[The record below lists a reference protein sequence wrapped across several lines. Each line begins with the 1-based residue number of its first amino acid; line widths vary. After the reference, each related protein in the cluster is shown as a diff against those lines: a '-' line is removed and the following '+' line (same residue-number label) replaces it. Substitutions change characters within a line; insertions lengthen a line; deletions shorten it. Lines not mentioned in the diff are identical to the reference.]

1 MAFDHQSELIDA
13 KSSVNGDAIESDTDD
28 EAATVDDDMSN
39 DAGAFVFV
47 DSIK

>member
-1 MAFDHQSELIDA
+1 MAFDHQSELTDA

-28 EAATVDDDMSN
+28 EAAAVDDMSN
-39 DAGAFVFV
+39 DVGAFVFV